1 MKLNF
6 GRLFQLGLRLVFVVV
21 CAVILCGAIP
31 AQAAL
36 GRAAADFDN
45 QRPNKSETAW
55 GRLVADSLRA
65 ATGSDVAFINA
76 GALRGGTLKAGDIE
90 QAAVDGLLNFGDDD
104 VVTLTITGAQLRE
117 ALERA
122 VREYPTADVAFLH
135 GSGLSVSFKAQGGPP
150 RIISVNVGGREV
162 GAQDN
167 IRVAMPVSL
176 ANDAYFNVWSNAG
189 RQSARVKVKGAV
201 ANYITQRKT
210 VSPDGNARIA
220 PR

>member
-6 GRLFQLGLRLVFVVV
+6 GRMFQFVLAITCVLVVLSAQPAWA
-21 CAVILCGAIP
+21 AV
-31 AQAAL
+31 
-36 GRAAADFDN
+36 GRATADFDN

-55 GRLVADSLRA
+55 GRLAADSLRA
-65 ATGSDVAFINA
+65 AAGSDIALING
-76 GALRGGTLKAGDIE
+76 GALRSGSLKAGEIE
-90 QAAVDGLLNFGDDD
+90 QAAIDGLLNFGDDD

-135 GSGLSVSFKAQGGPP
+135 GAGLSVSFKGQGGPP
-150 RIISVNVGGREV
+150 RITSVNVGGREI
-162 GAQDN
+162 GAQDS

-176 ANDAYFNVWSNAG
+176 ANDAYFNVWSSAG
-189 RQSARVKVKGAV
+189 RQSARVKVKQAV
-201 ANYITQRKT
+201 ANYIAQRKT